1 MGKNLVYQLP
11 LFWHEDKVEQWKHE
25 GTILDDIKLLIKN
38 LSDTGFEFQVN
49 SEKCILTVRDPEI
62 NTESDFSPDNF
73 LKIMHWTRVF
83 YIIGNYDFQ
92 PQICFLEFTA
102 KHKKNK
108 RIFLSLS
115 KFAKTYQLF
124 TNFGQLDETISFF
137 LSQAIATNEVL
148 FINSLN
154 KEEIEI
160 IYGVNDSH
168 LSMFL
173 RTDNIVQVKFS
184 FKCDN
189 LHF

>member
-11 LFWHEDKVEQWKHE
+11 LFWHEDKVEKWKHE

-38 LSDTGFEFQVN
+38 LSDTGFEFQIN

-62 NTESDFSPDNF
+62 STESDFSPDNF
-73 LKIMHWTRVF
+73 LKIMHWTRVL

-102 KHKKNK
+102 EHKKNK

-124 TNFGQLDETISFF
+124 TNFGQFDETISFF
-137 LSQAIATNEVL
+137 LSQAITTNEVL

-160 IYGVNDSH
+160 VYGVNDSYP
-168 LSMFL
+168 SMFL